1 MNPLTNHFMPTVSR
15 ATSFHFLAGLAAAF
29 LGLATAHGQLGDR
42 KGEPQSP
49 PPADLNI
56 PPAPLLTSEEA
67 LKTLVVPPGFR
78 VDLVAADP
86 LIQDPVAIAF
96 DPKGRMFVAE
106 LGSYNTEILER
117 LPVYVDP
124 AQPPPKPVGR
134 ISILTDTDGDGR
146 MDQRTVFLDNLG
158 QPRAIGFWQG
168 KVLIG
173 DPPNL
178 WLCSDTNNDGVAD
191 EKILLTDDYVSTD
204 PRNVESAPNGLLWGR
219 DNWLY
224 NASYRWRMRFVDGKW
239 AREPMPRLGQWGIAQ
254 DDYGRMYFDSNSDKL
269 RAALLPP
276 HYQARAGVDASLP
289 DTYFQVALDQ
299 AVWPVRPTP
308 GVNRG
313 YEKGFLRE
321 DGTLSAVTAA
331 SAPTIYR
338 GGNFPARYA
347 GNAFVPEPVAN
358 TVQRMVLREAEGRMT
373 AMVGYEQTDFLSSTD
388 ERFRPVFVTN
398 APDGALYVVD
408 MHRGFLE
415 GYEFA
420 TTYLRE
426 QILKRGLHKPLWGQ
440 GRIYRVV
447 YTAGP
452 LGTVPDFGA
461 AAPAKLVEMLDDRFG
476 WTREQAQRRI
486 VESGRP
492 DDFAPRLRDLMQ
504 QGPTERQRLN
514 ALWCLDGLGVFG
526 AADLAAGLKDSS
538 AQLRIASIRAGESLL
553 QRPAGDAALQT
564 LVASVAREDPFVLAQ
579 LALSLEGN
587 ASATARNLTWPLF
600 DRAAEHPSLLDAV
613 LLAYRDRQPEVLEH
627 LIAKARSQ
635 AVPIF
640 GGRVVLA
647 GLASR
652 MALRSED
659 ALHEK
664 LVGAIADSNVPEWC
678 RIALMQGVVQPD
690 LRGAKPGTRIQI
702 SSARLAT
709 LATSAPDPLVRR
721 FASQAVTVAKQVEAR
736 RALRPPAPPLTPPQ
750 EFIFAQ
756 GKEIYAL
763 CAACHQPDGLGK
775 EALAPSLKEGRWSTA
790 TSPDAA
796 IRIVLFGKQGTPGF
810 PAAMVPLATMSNEQ
824 LAAVLTYV
832 RRSFGNQA
840 SGVTSADV
848 ARVRGETTGRVGG
861 WTDAELEK
869 VLPEAR

>member
-1 MNPLTNHFMPTVSR
+1 MNSLPNYFLRTVSR
-15 ATSFHFLAGLAAAF
+15 AKSFHLAAGLAAAF
-29 LGLATAHGQLGDR
+29 LAVASTQAQLGDR
-42 KGEPQSP
+42 QGEPQSP
-49 PPADLNI
+49 PPAELNI
-56 PPAPLLTSEEA
+56 PPALILTPEEA

-117 LPVYVDP
+117 LPIYVDP

-134 ISILTDTDGDGR
+134 VSILSDTNGDGR
-146 MDQRTVFLDNLG
+146 MDKRTVFLDNLA
-158 QPRAIGFWQG
+158 QPRAIGFWKG
-168 KVLIG
+168 KVLVG

-178 WLCSDTNNDGVAD
+178 WLCSDTNGDGVAD
-191 EKILLTDDYVSTD
+191 EKVLITDDYVFTD
-204 PRNVESAPNGLLWGR
+204 PRNVESAPNGLVWNR

-254 DDYGRMYFDSNSDKL
+254 DDFGRMYFDSNSDKL

-289 DTYFQVALDQ
+289 DTYYQVALDQ

-313 YEKGFLRE
+313 YEKGFLRD

-452 LGTVPDFGA
+452 LGTVPDFA
-461 AAPAKLVEMLDDRFG
+461 TAAPAKLVEMLDDRHG
-476 WTREQAQRRI
+476 WTRDQAQRRI
-486 VESGRP
+486 VESERP

-504 QGPTERQRLN
+504 RGSTERQRLN
-514 ALWCLDGLGVFG
+514 ALWSLEGLGVFG

-538 AQLRIASIRAGESLL
+538 AQVRIAAIRAGEALL
-553 QRPAGDAALQT
+553 QRPEGEVPLQT
-564 LVASVAREDPFVLAQ
+564 LAASVAIEDPFVLAQ
-579 LALSLEGN
+579 LVLSLEGN
-587 ASATARNLTWPLF
+587 ASPTARNLVWPLF

-613 LLAYRDRQPEVLEH
+613 LLTSRDRQPEVLEH
-627 LIAKARSQ
+627 LIGKARGQ
-635 AVPIF
+635 AVPTF

-652 MALRSED
+652 IALRSEE
-659 ALHEK
+659 ALHQK
-664 LVGAIADSNVPEWC
+664 LVGAIKDSTVPEWC

-702 SSARLAT
+702 SSVLLAG
-709 LATSAPDPLVRR
+709 LSTSAPDPLVRR
-721 FASQAVTVAKQVEAR
+721 FAGQATTAAKQAEAR
-736 RALRPPAPPLTPPQ
+736 RTQRVRVPPLTPPQ
-750 EFIFAQ
+750 EFIYAQ
-756 GKEIYAL
+756 GKEIFAL

-775 EALAPSLKEGRWSTA
+775 EALAPALKDGRWSAA

-840 SGVTSADV
+840 SVVTSADV
-848 ARVRGETTGRVGG
+848 ARVRGETAGRTGG

-869 VLPEAR
+869 VLPETR